1 MSCSDES
8 ESDVNDMSKLQ
19 ISVRKETPDTQIDQN
34 VINEAIEKR
43 RLSVF
48 AEHDLVIKIANTKL
62 HVNKEQLIAE
72 SPVFEKMLADQSKE
86 KDQHEIELDGK
97 NLNDFVDF
105 LRCTLPGTDDQVTD
119 KTVHLVT
126 PLADEYQTTK
136 TLQKADDFLSK
147 KSIQLGDRISSQ
159 QVISNILQAESHN
172 LTSYLEES
180 IAIASRKLFSRL
192 VANPKFKKISSETRM
207 KIAFKRWSDVDRV
220 FESSGNLQ
228 GIIEST
234 DFYQPYQIP
243 VFAQPLMG
251 DQSRPSVSYQVRP
264 SKGSSGVSFGGKS
277 GNVLTLDL
285 NFSLKQFMQRN

>member
-1 MSCSDES
+1 MSCSE
-8 ESDVNDMSKLQ
+8 ESDSDVDDIAMQQ
-19 ISVRKETPDTQIDQN
+19 ISTCIPMETSYKQIDQN
-34 VINEAIEKR
+34 FINEAIEKR

-48 AEHDLVIKIANTKL
+48 AEHDLVIKIANTRL
-62 HVNKEQLIAE
+62 HVNKDQLIAE
-72 SPVFEKMLADQSKE
+72 SPVFEKMLAKQPKE
-86 KDQHEIELDGK
+86 KDQQEIELNGK

-136 TLQKADDFLSK
+136 TLQKADDFLSI
-147 KSIQLGDRISSQ
+147 KSRQLGDRISSQ

-192 VANPKFKKISSETRM
+192 VANPKFEEISSQTRM

-228 GIIEST
+228 GITEST
-234 DFYQPYQIP
+234 DFYQPYQMP
-243 VFAQPLMG
+243 VFAPPLMG
-251 DQSRPSVSYQVRP
+251 GQPRPPGSYQARP
-264 SKGSSGVSFGGKS
+264 TAGSSGFSFGGQS
-277 GNVLTLDL
+277 GNVPTPDL
-285 NFSLKQFMQRN
+285 N